1 MLQYQGSCKGEGGK
15 EGVSGVGLF
24 LKDSTAIKKV
34 KQVKQV
40 KQVGQKEPYPRKMD
54 RTKAQS

>member
-15 EGVSGVGLF
+15 EGVSGVGLCS
-24 LKDSTAIKKV
+24 KDSTAVKKV

-40 KQVGQKEPYPRKMD
+40 GQREPYPRKMGW
-54 RTKAQS
+54 TKAQS